1 MNQNQ
6 EFSQNKSVPDVVLF
20 NNKLSDVEDSVKNL
34 HSYIPKGKRLQDGV
48 RLRGLDNYVKVSLKH
63 HLQGLCI
70 ISLQQNYNFYYY
82 KSILLSKCLKCI
94 KL

>member
-1 MNQNQ
+1 M
-6 EFSQNKSVPDVVLF
+6 PDVVLF

-63 HLQGLCI
+63 HLQGLCKI
-70 ISLQQNYNFYYY
+70 ISLQQNYN
-82 KSILLSKCLKCI
+82 L
-94 KL
+94 